1 MAGGRDTS
9 NHPSSLSLMPLVFLS
24 YSHDSDAHR
33 KSVLALSEQLR
44 RDGVE
49 TSLDQYVENEGPPS
63 GWPRWTA
70 EQIQRADVVLAICTS
85 AYRKRLEGTEQPGV
99 GRGAT
104 WEGHLVYQEIYNAG
118 TTNTKFIP
126 VLLGDAGEDDVPLL
140 LQAVPHYRADTP
152 DGYEAIYRRLTGQP
166 RVRKGDLGR
175 VRSLPTEAV
184 DALIPPRGTSG
195 SGDKPKSR
203 SMWVG
208 AALLAVV
215 ALLGG
220 TGLVRYF
227 SGSSEGSAKA
237 VRVHGTVMDSQ
248 QHAIKDARVSL
259 IGSSDVVVTDD
270 SGSFD
275 LPAAV
280 EDGTDVQIRAER
292 EGYRVS
298 TLLHPAGDTPA
309 VIVLDPETPQSH

>member
-1 MAGGRDTS
+1 M
-9 NHPSSLSLMPLVFLS
+9 NPMPLVFLS
-24 YSHDSDAHR
+24 YSHDSAAYR
-33 KSVLALSEQLR
+33 KRVLALSEQLR

-49 TSLDQYVENEGPPS
+49 TSLDQYVENEGPPN

-70 EQIQRADVVLAICTS
+70 EQIQRADFVLAICTS

-104 WEGHLVYQEIYNAG
+104 WEGHLVYQEVYNAG

-126 VLLGDAGEDDVPLL
+126 VLLGGASDNDVPLL

-152 DGYEAIYRRLTGQP
+152 DGYETIYRRLTGQP
-166 RVRKGDLGR
+166 RIRRGELGR
-175 VRSLPTEAV
+175 VRSLPTETV
-184 DALIPPRGTSG
+184 DALISPGRASG
-195 SGDKPKSR
+195 ISDKPKPR
-203 SMWVG
+203 STWIG
-208 AALLAVV
+208 AAVLAVI

-220 TGLVRYF
+220 TGLVRYL
-227 SGSSEGSAKA
+227 SVSSEESAKTA
-237 VRVHGTVMDSQ
+237 HVHGTVMDSQ
-248 QHAIKDARVSL
+248 QHAIKGTRISL
-259 IGSSDVVVTDD
+259 IGGADTVVTDD

-275 LPAAV
+275 LPAGVA
-280 EDGTDVQIRAER
+280 DGTDVQIRAEH

-309 VIVLDPETPQSH
+309 VIVLDLDDHQ